1 MYPKVTSNLK
11 QKQMLERSVPTSQ
24 QEIYSRLPRKES
36 TLVREVGRESMEYV
50 RDSMPA
56 GNLHLYMTATEN
68 ETTARVYVTS
78 ESKMDEF
85 FPKLPRRKR
94 LNLLNITTNGVTV
107 SWDHSPSVNLY
118 KQSEVQYCLVLSAV
132 KYYATY
138 CELTQEQRL
147 SNNFNELQTV
157 KNSKTNQMQNTL
169 SVAPVTSSIL
179 GKPTVACTQY
189 KTTYIF
195 ENLAPDTKY
204 HLSLFAVNT
213 HTGGSVAYEGA
224 SFVTRIEKQYTNTVV
239 TLRDGRMYASYLNP
253 ARASFRLYEYPVDH
267 FHRQIVVTVQPC
279 TGYIRVNLY
288 KDGQILRK
296 SIFEELKTFVVA
308 NVKPGVLRIK
318 VVNDDS
324 DAKLYKIWAS
334 VKPSRNPYPR
344 LPVDT
349 SIKVLEHS
357 RTCRSVTLAWLGSTE
372 KHDYCLYK
380 RMEEEE
386 YFKQLILEESNQ
398 CQGPPAKMEKIFCRR
413 FKVNN
418 DSELIMKA
426 SVTDLKP
433 STTYRF
439 DLYASKPNRQQ
450 LSYRT
455 VWVKTKRDCP

>member
-1 MYPKVTSNLK
+1 
-11 QKQMLERSVPTSQ
+11 MLEMSLPTTKPAFASTM
-24 QEIYSRLPRKES
+24 RLPRKES

-50 RDSMPA
+50 RDSMPS

-68 ETTARVYVTS
+68 ETTARVYVTT

-85 FPKLPRRKR
+85 FPKLPRKKR
-94 LNLLNITTNGVTV
+94 LNLINITTKAVTV

-118 KQSEVQYCLVLSAV
+118 KQTEVQYCLVMSAV

-138 CELTQEQRL
+138 CELTQEQRP
-147 SNNFNELQTV
+147 SSFNDQQNFR
-157 KNSKTNQMQNTL
+157 NSKSNHMQNTMS
-169 SVAPVTSSIL
+169 SVNANSI
-179 GKPTVACTQY
+179 GKPIVACTQY
-189 KTTYIF
+189 KTTYLF
-195 ENLAPDTKY
+195 ENLEPDTKY
-204 HLSLFAVNT
+204 HLSLFAINT
-213 HTGGSVAYEGA
+213 HSGGSVAFEGA
-224 SFVTRIEKQYTNTVV
+224 SFVTRIEKQFTDTVV

-267 FHRQIVVTVQPC
+267 FRRQVVITVQPC

-296 SIFEELKTFVVA
+296 SVFEELKTFA
-308 NVKPGVLRIK
+308 ITNVKPGVLRIK

-334 VKPSRNPYPR
+334 IRPSRNPYPR

-349 SIKVLEHS
+349 SIKVLEHG
-357 RTCRSVTLAWLGSTE
+357 RTCNSVTLAWLGSTE

-418 DSELIMKA
+418 DSQLIMKA
-426 SVTDLKP
+426 SVKELKP
-433 STTYRF
+433 ATTYRF

-455 VWVKTKRDCP
+455 VWVKTKRDCSVST